1 MSTPEEKAA
10 EKAAIEAAAEKAE
23 TEKVDAEKEKS
34 DKDKSEKIV
43 TVKVELPKVDTTKQ
57 YSGEDVQK
65 MIQDAVK
72 AGSVNAKNQL
82 HEEID
87 KLKTKI
93 SENEDKAKLN
103 PESEKL
109 RNENVEM
116 NTKLKILED
125 EIAKSFK
132 KTQEL
137 EKTMLDKDLAVIKAQ
152 LIAEAS
158 GQTVPEMIV
167 GNTAEEL
174 KASAEKATIKYKE
187 IQAKIRQSLNL
198 PAEAEKEKTAE
209 EIEKETKLEITRIDP
224 RDPKAVKSWEQERK
238 ALVEK
243 IYEQY
248 GVKG

>member
-1 MSTPEEKAA
+1 
-10 EKAAIEAAAEKAE
+10 
-23 TEKVDAEKEKS
+23 
-34 DKDKSEKIV
+34 
-43 TVKVELPKVDTTKQ
+43 
-57 YSGEDVQK
+57 
-65 MIQDAVK
+65 
-72 AGSVNAKNQL
+72 
-82 HEEID
+82 
-87 KLKTKI
+87 
-93 SENEDKAKLN
+93 
-103 PESEKL
+103 
-109 RNENVEM
+109 
-116 NTKLKILED
+116 
-125 EIAKSFK
+125 
-132 KTQEL
+132 
-137 EKTMLDKDLAVIKAQ
+137 
-152 LIAEAS
+152 
-158 GQTVPEMIV
+158 MIV